1 MGETMTQGPY
11 ILAHDL
17 GTTGNKATLFAAE
30 SGEAVATVFEG
41 YGTTYAQPNWAE
53 QDPADWQ
60 RALYQGT
67 RRLLAKA
74 AVAPAA
80 IAAISF
86 SGQMQGAVLVD
97 VAGRPLRPAVIWADQ
112 RATAQAER
120 IRQVCGAEAIYR
132 LTGHRVSPAYT
143 AAKVLWIKEHQP
155 EVYRRAHRVLQAK
168 DYAAFLLTGRF
179 ATDHSDASG
188 TQVFDL
194 AGRAWAGD
202 VLDALGLERHLWPEA
217 QPSTTVIGRV
227 TAEAASASGLVAGT
241 PVVIGGGDGACA
253 TVGAAAVQAGD
264 VYTYIGSSAWIAV
277 TMREPIIDPQQRI
290 FNFAHLAPG
299 YCFGVGTMQAAGG
312 AYNWLAQILQGEAT
326 LRALDA
332 QAATA
337 PVGAGGVLFL
347 PYLLGERSP
356 YWNPLARGAFV
367 GLSMSHGRAEVARA
381 VLEGVAMN
389 LGLILDI
396 LREQGVQADAM
407 RLIGG
412 GARSS
417 LWRQIVADVYGLP
430 ILLPALS
437 AEATSLGAAIA
448 GGVGVGLFPSFD
460 IAKQFIP
467 AAEAE
472 QPEPARGRRY
482 RALKA
487 LFCEAYAA
495 LEPVFGQLAS
505 MRE

>member
-1 MGETMTQGPY
+1 MTTRGHY

-30 SGEAVATVFEG
+30 SGETIASVFEG
-41 YGTTYAQPNWAE
+41 YGTAYAQPNWAE
-53 QDPADWQ
+53 QDPADWA

-74 AVAPAA
+74 AVPPAA
-80 IAAISF
+80 IAVVSF

-97 VAGRPLRPAVIWADQ
+97 VAGCPLRPAVIWADQ

-143 AAKVLWIKEHQP
+143 AAKVLWIKEHEP

-168 DYAAFLLTGRF
+168 DYAAFLLTGRL

-188 TQVFDL
+188 TQLFDL
-194 AGRAWAGD
+194 VGRAWAGD

-217 QPSTTVIGRV
+217 QPSTTVIGGV
-227 TAEAASASGLVAGT
+227 TAEAASASGLLTGT

-253 TVGAAAVQAGD
+253 TVGAAAVQPGD
-264 VYTYIGSSAWIAV
+264 VYNYIGSSAWIAV
-277 TMREPIIDPQQRI
+277 ALQDPIIDPQQRI
-290 FNFAHLAPG
+290 FNFAHLVPG
-299 YCFGVGTMQAAGG
+299 YCFGVGTMQAGG
-312 AYNWLAQILQGEAT
+312 GSYNWLAGLFHSEGD
-326 LRALDA
+326 LHALDA
-332 QAATA
+332 EAATA

-347 PYLLGERSP
+347 PYILGERSP
-356 YWNPLARGAFV
+356 YWNPLARGALV

-417 LWRQIVADVYGLP
+417 LWRQIVADVYELP

-448 GGVGVGLFPSFD
+448 GGVGVGLFPGFEV
-460 IAKQFIP
+460 AKQLIP
-467 AAEAE
+467 AANAE
-472 QPEPARGRRY
+472 QPDPAHSRRY
-482 RALKA
+482 RALKGI
-487 LFCEAYAA
+487 FCETYAA

-505 MRE
+505 LRG